1 MNLLVTFILIVG
13 GCVGQ
18 ILSTTPVSRNVSAGT
33 LVNFTCATPETELT
47 AFALTATPHIDGSD
61 TVVTHPNGGTQL
73 TLMISFIVPV
83 QHSTIDIL
91 CIAVKGAV
99 VDQSIS
105 VLTIQGEP
113 VTMYK

>member
-1 MNLLVTFILIVG
+1 M
-13 GCVGQ
+13 GQ

-73 TLMISFIVPV
+73 TLSFIAPA
-83 QHSTIDIL
+83 QHSTVNIACIVVIEGTVRDQN
-91 CIAVKGAV
+91 IAV
-99 VDQSIS
+99 
-105 VLTIQGEP
+105 LMIQGEP
-113 VTMYK
+113 ACLRVYE